1 MSPRGQ
7 PAMSFGVPPLTR
19 GVKWLGGIT
28 LAVSILV
35 RVIGA
40 SGEELARLVVF
51 VPEDLWHGRI
61 WQPFTYTFLNPDP
74 FGLLFALLGLWLLG
88 ASLEQAWG
96 TRRFVVFYLA
106 TGALAAVA
114 TALLGLAVEAVRFH
128 PYAGNWPSLEGL
140 IAAFAVLMPN
150 AQIFLYFVPVQARW
164 MLPISAGITV
174 LFMVMTSWVAYLPQL
189 FGLGA
194 GVLLAGG
201 VAPRNFLLRARVW
214 WIDRRLRRSKLRVIR
229 GGEEKK
235 PGPFGSGPRGSDK
248 YLH

>member
-7 PAMSFGVPPLTR
+7 PTMSFGVPPLTR

-28 LAVSILV
+28 VAVSILV
-35 RVIGA
+35 AVLGE
-40 SGEELARLVVF
+40 SGRELARAVVF
-51 VPEDLWHGRI
+51 VPDAFFHGRV
-61 WQPFTYTFLNPDP
+61 WQPLTYTFLNPDP
-74 FGLLFALLGLWLLG
+74 ISLLFALLGLWLLG

-96 TRRFVVFYLA
+96 TRRFVTFYLA
-106 TGALAAVA
+106 TGALGALA
-114 TALLGLAVEAVRFH
+114 TALLGLAVNAVRFH
-128 PYAGNWPSLEGL
+128 AFAGNWSSLEGL

-174 LFMVMTSWVAYLPQL
+174 LFMLMTGWVPYLPQL

-201 VAPRNFLLRARVW
+201 LAPRNVLLRAKMW
-214 WIDRRLRRSKLRVIR
+214 WIDRRLRRSRLRVVR
-229 GGEEKK
+229 GGDDKR
-235 PGPFGSGPRGSDK
+235 GPFKGSGSDK

>member
-7 PAMSFGVPPLTR
+7 PAMAFGVPPLTR
-19 GVKWLGGIT
+19 GVKWLGGVT

-35 RVIGA
+35 AVLGESGA
-40 SGEELARLVVF
+40 ALARLVLF
-51 VPEDLWHGRI
+51 SPSDLWHGRI

-74 FGLLFALLGLWLLG
+74 VGLLFALLGLWLLG
-88 ASLEQAWG
+88 ATLEQAWG
-96 TRRFVVFYLA
+96 TRRFVTFYFV
-106 TGALAAVA
+106 TGAAAAVA
-114 TALLGLAVEAVRFH
+114 TSLVGFFVQRVWVH
-128 PYAGNWPSLEGL
+128 SYYGNWAPLEGL

-174 LFMVMTSWVAYLPQL
+174 LFMLMTGWVPYLPQL

-194 GVLLAGG
+194 GVVFAGG
-201 VAPRNFLLRARVW
+201 VAPRNLLLRLRVW
-214 WIDRRLRRSKLRVIR
+214 WIDRRLRRNRLRVVR
-229 GGEEKK
+229 GSDDQS
-235 PGPFGSGPRGSDK
+235 GPFSGSGSGSDK